1 MSNWNDKLQLFDTI
15 VETCPEFERKGKSMI
30 YCSANGYMFA
40 LLNKAGEI
48 GVRLSKPSQEA
59 FKAKYNTSEYRS
71 YGAVMKDYVLIP
83 DSLLTNSVLMTQL
96 FTESYNYVMS
106 LKPK

>member
-1 MSNWNDKLQLFDTI
+1 MTSWDNKLKIFDTI
-15 VETCPEFERKGKSMI
+15 VNTCPEFERKGKSMI

-48 GVRLSKPSQEA
+48 GIRLSKPSQDD
-59 FKAKYNTSEYRS
+59 FKKKYNSTVFHS

-83 DSLLTNSVLMTQL
+83 DKLLTDSTLMTEL
-96 FTESYNYVMS
+96 FTESFNFVMS

>member
-1 MSNWNDKLQLFDTI
+1 MSDWNEKLKIFDDI
-15 VETCPEFERKGKSMI
+15 VATCSDFERKGKSMI

-40 LLNKAGEI
+40 LLNKAGEL
-48 GVRLSKPSQEA
+48 GVRLSKPSQEV
-59 FKAKYNTSEYRS
+59 FKKKHNTTEYKS

-83 DSLLTNSVLMTQL
+83 DNLLSDSNLMTKL
-96 FTESYNYVMS
+96 FTESYNYVIT